1 MCNGAEI
8 VPMQRTPQQ
17 DLVFTLIATA
27 DCSVDANGVMTI
39 QEI

>member
-1 MCNGAEI
+1 
-8 VPMQRTPQQ
+8 
-17 DLVFTLIATA
+17 LVFTLIATA